1 MTDVDVDALYLRA
14 LEARLSR
21 LTAPHDTA
29 LRLFNG
35 YTEGLPRVAVDVYGT
50 TLVVHDAT
58 GADGDATLVD
68 HLVDLTRQKLPW
80 LEAGLCKL
88 RESDVKSLRNGSL
101 LFGTAQQLVGR
112 VQEDGVWYAVRLT
125 LNRDSSL
132 YLDTAGLRAWARTTL
147 SGKRVL
153 NAFSYTGSLGAAAKA
168 GGATQ
173 VVNTDLNKAYLSV
186 AKDTWSINR
195 WPIVKTDF
203 ITGDFFDVVGRL
215 KREGQL
221 FDCVFVDPP
230 FFSVTTQGRVDLE
243 ADMARLLNKARPLI
257 ADGGFLVAI
266 NNGVFVSGADFDKTL
281 AQVCS
286 DGYLS
291 VEKRLDIPEDFSG
304 YPQTKTG
311 TPLVDPAPWN
321 HSTKIAILRVRRK
334 DGRV

>member
-1 MTDVDVDALYLRA
+1 MIEVDAVFPRA

-21 LTAPHDTA
+21 LTAPHDAA

-58 GADGDATLVD
+58 SPDGDAAMVDRLVE
-68 HLVDLTRQKLPW
+68 LAREKLPW

-88 RESDVKSLRNGSL
+88 RESEVTSMRNGTL
-101 LFGTAQQLVGR
+101 LFGTEAQLAKR
-112 VQEDGVWYAVRLT
+112 VQEDGVWYAIRLQ
-125 LNRDSSL
+125 LNRDSSF
-132 YLDTAGLRAWARTTL
+132 YLDTAPLRAWAKASL
-147 SGKRVL
+147 SGKRVF

-168 GGATQ
+168 GGATH
-173 VVNTDLNKAYLSV
+173 VVNTDLNKAFLSV

-203 ITGDFFDVVGRL
+203 ITGDFFDVVGKQ
-215 KREGQL
+215 KREGEL
-221 FDCVFVDPP
+221 YDCVFVDPP

-257 ADGGFLVAI
+257 ADGGTLVAI
-266 NNGVFVSGADFDKTL
+266 NNGVFVTGEAFEKTL
-281 AQVCS
+281 AEVCG
-286 DGYLS
+286 DGYLK
-291 VEKRLDIPEDFSG
+291 VEQRVEIPLDFAGHPG
-304 YPQTKTG
+304 TRTG
-311 TPLVDPAPWN
+311 SPLADPAPYN
-321 HSTKIAILRVRRK
+321 HSTKIAILRVKRK